1 MFESNDRACDPLQR
15 EVTDRQL
22 LPSTQFRALSWA
34 GGDLAGYLLLYK
46 MIHDMPNL
54 LDVHANDTALTPLRQ
69 ERRHVWNEPSNISNT
84 MGVYPLGSIRQ

>member
-1 MFESNDRACDPLQR
+1 MNMNIMP
-15 EVTDRQL
+15 
-22 LPSTQFRALSWA
+22 RALSWA

-46 MIHDMPNL
+46 MIHDMPSL

-69 ERRHVWNEPSNISNT
+69 EKRHLWNEPSNISNT